1 MQGTHQPRAPRFVA
15 CRKSTV
21 SRGGA
26 PPYFKSLIFQQV
38 KDKRTLKAVWL
49 AALPDAEAAP
59 VLLPGGQVTGFFHCG
74 DELG

>member
-1 MQGTHQPRAPRFVA
+1 MWGTQQLRLLRF
-15 CRKSTV
+15 TV
-21 SRGGA
+21 LQVYSVHGGA

-38 KDKRTLKAVWL
+38 KDERTLKAVWL